1 MSKKIILPMVALSL
15 FAAGA
20 THAGSSFAVGG
31 SYWDTED
38 ADESAGGGIQFAF
51 QMTPLL
57 DFETRAS
64 YFREL
69 SDEPLDQLFDG
80 DSPFDTG
87 LRAIPVEIGLRLN
100 FARDAASFR
109 PYASAGGSYY
119 ILDSEF
125 GSLDDEYGW
134 YAGFGT
140 SIGGGNVAF
149 FAEVL
154 YRKAEGTADISEI
167 GDDAF
172 QDQLP
177 IDLTGLGGNAGIRWN
192 W

>member
-1 MSKKIILPMVALSL
+1 MNKKIILTMLALSL
-15 FAAGA
+15 LAAGA
-20 THAGSSFAVGG
+20 THAGSFGVGA

-38 ADESAGGGIQFAF
+38 VGESAGGGIQFAF

-57 DFETRAS
+57 DFETRAT
-64 YFREL
+64 YFKEL
-69 SDEPLDQLFDG
+69 SDEPLDELFDG

-87 LRAIPVEIGLRLN
+87 LTAIPVEIGLRLN

-109 PYASAGGSYY
+109 PYASAGASYY

-125 GSLDDEYGW
+125 GDVDDEYGW
-134 YAGFGT
+134 YAGLGT

-149 FAEVL
+149 FAEIL
-154 YRKAEGTADISEI
+154 YRSAEGTADISEI

-172 QDQLP
+172 DDTLP
-177 IDLTGLGGNAGIRWN
+177 IDLTGFGANAGIRWN